1 MFDRTRRERKKMN
14 SSSFCCINNNNNN
27 NNNRRNPKRNEFPYF
42 WSNLCY
48 IVEVGKLFEC
58 FALALV

>member
-1 MFDRTRRERKKMN
+1 MN
-14 SSSFCCINNNNNN
+14 SSSFCCINNNNN

>member
-14 SSSFCCINNNNNN
+14 SSSFCCINNNNN